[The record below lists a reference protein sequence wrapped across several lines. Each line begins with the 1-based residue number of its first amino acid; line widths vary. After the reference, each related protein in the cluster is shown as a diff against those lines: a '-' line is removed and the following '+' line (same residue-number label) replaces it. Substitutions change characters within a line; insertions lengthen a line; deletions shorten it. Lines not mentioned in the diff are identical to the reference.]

1 MRSIALPR
9 FSLRMAP
16 VLVLALLLALL
27 AGCAPAASPTPT
39 AAPAK
44 SAPSAAPTSA
54 PAAAPT
60 SAPSAPTTAPAAAP
74 VATTAP
80 SGAATTLVLYGAG
93 TLAGPFN
100 EIDASYQKANPN
112 IKIQAQFGGSV
123 KMAKQITELHQP
135 ADILAVADYNVI
147 PQQLYA
153 HGSQKA
159 DANWYAG
166 FVANAITFVYTDKSK
181 GASTINA
188 NNWYDVMAQPGVQ
201 IGRSNPDTDPSG
213 YQTLQMLQ
221 LAESYYKKPGL
232 AQAILKNAPQ
242 TNIRDTETE
251 LIGAL
256 EAGQIDYLAIYRSDA
271 IQHNFK
277 YLKLPAQINLSDASL
292 ASDYAK
298 VSVTTKNGT
307 LKAGPIIYAITIP
320 QDAPHPQQAE
330 KWVQYLLGQQ
340 GQQTMQQKGFVVVNP
355 PIASGIDNV
364 PAGIKQMVKPWPA
377 AQ

>member
-1 MRSIALPR
+1 MV
-9 FSLRMAP
+9 P
-16 VLVLALLLALL
+16 VPVLALVLALI
-27 AGCAPAASPTPT
+27 AGCGRAASPAPTAVAPAAP
-39 AAPAK
+39 K
-44 SAPSAAPTSA
+44 AAPTASG
-54 PAAAPT
+54 AA
-60 SAPSAPTTAPAAAP
+60 S
-74 VATTAP
+74 TAP
-80 SGAATTLVLYGAG
+80 SSGATTLVLYGAG

-100 EIDASYQKANPN
+100 EIDANFEKANPN
-112 IKIQAQFGGSV
+112 VKIQAQFGGSV

-147 PQQLYA
+147 PQQLYV

-159 DANWYAG
+159 DANWYVG

-201 IGRSNPDTDPSG
+201 IGRSNPNTDPSG

-242 TNIRDTETE
+242 INIRDTETE

-277 YLKLPAQINLSDASL
+277 YLQLPAQINLSDASL

-307 LKAGPIIYAITIP
+307 LKAGPIIYAVTIP

-330 KWVQYLLGQQ
+330 QWVQFLLGQH

>member
-1 MRSIALPR
+1 MRRTTFTHFLSRIAPVPVLIIALAVVT
-9 FSLRMAP
+9 S
-16 VLVLALLLALL
+16 
-27 AGCAPAASPTPT
+27 CAPAASPAPT
-39 AAPAK
+39 SAPASK
-44 SAPSAAPTSA
+44 PASAPTSA
-54 PAAAPT
+54 PAAPT
-60 SAPSAPTTAPAAAP
+60 AAHTAAAATPAPAA
-74 VATTAP
+74 
-80 SGAATTLVLYGAG
+80 SGAVTLVQYGAG

-100 EIDASYQKANPN
+100 EINANFQKANPS

-188 NNWYDVMAQPGVQ
+188 DNWYQVMAEPGVQ

-271 IQHNFK
+271 MQHNFK
-277 YLKLPAQINLSDASL
+277 YLQLPAQINLSDASL

-307 LKAGPIIYAITIP
+307 LKAGPIIYAVTIP

-330 KWVQYLLGQQ
+330 QWVEFLLGQQ